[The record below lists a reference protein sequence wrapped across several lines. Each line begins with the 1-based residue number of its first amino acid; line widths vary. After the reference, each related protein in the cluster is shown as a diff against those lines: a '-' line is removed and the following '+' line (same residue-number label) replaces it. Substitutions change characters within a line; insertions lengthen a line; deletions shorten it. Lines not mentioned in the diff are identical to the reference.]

1 MLGREEAETKM
12 RSLDEENALLRAQVE
27 EGRARERKV
36 AQRVEEMMVCFHPAR
51 RNSFI

>member
-12 RSLDEENALLRAQVE
+12 KSLDEENALLRAQVE

-36 AQRVEEMMVCFHPAR
+36 AQRVEEMMVCFHSAR